1 MSPSDHFHANQRR
14 QLAAAV
20 PPAPQWR
27 AGVGPSSLRSRKQRG
42 AAVLLALFVATLSTM
57 IVSALFYRQFVLLRT
72 IENQQLMTQ
81 SRLLLRGALDWG
93 RAILREDANRSS
105 YDALSEPWAQPLM
118 ETRLDQLGETS
129 ALASMASIAG
139 SMEDA
144 QSRFNL
150 RNLVENG
157 ELMEIE
163 VEALRRLCTL
173 LQVPAQTADLIAMRM
188 QQALPATMP
197 DDSGRMPDS
206 ALASDKKRPI
216 PLMLPHDLISIPGI
230 SSEAAERLAPYIV
243 VLDERTPINA
253 NTARPEV
260 IAARVPDL
268 SLSDA
273 RALVAERERISYF
286 NNVGEVRT
294 RLGPKAKAVQDTDL
308 ATASRFFFVRGE
320 VKLDRAVTRMEA
332 LVRRGVPG
340 QGIQPVN
347 VLWIREL

>member
-1 MSPSDHFHANQRR
+1 MRPVERFGMKWHT
-14 QLAAAV
+14 LCGAAV
-20 PPAPQWR
+20 PRAPREQVEVR
-27 AGVGPSSLRSRKQRG
+27 TVGRHRRKQRG
-42 AAVLLALFVATLSTM
+42 AAVLLALFVATLSTL

-150 RNLVENG
+150 RNLIENG
-157 ELMEIE
+157 QVLE
-163 VEALRRLCTL
+163 VDALRRLCTL
-173 LQVPAQTADLIAMRM
+173 LQVPAQTADLIALRM
-188 QQALPATMP
+188 QEALPATMP
-197 DDSGRMPDS
+197 DQDGRMPDN
-206 ALASDKKRPI
+206 ALTGDKRRPI
-216 PLMLPHDLISIPGI
+216 PLMLPHDLISIAGI
-230 SSEAAERLAPYIV
+230 SAEAAERLGPYIV

-260 IAARVPDL
+260 IAARVPDM

-286 NNVGEVRT
+286 NNIGEVRT
-294 RLGPKAKAVQDTDL
+294 RLGPKSNGVQDTDL

-340 QGIQPVN
+340 QGVQPVV
-347 VLWIREL
+347 VLWVREI